1 MYDNISG
8 NTGDAAIGISLK
20 KMMKE
25 LKVDFEEVL
34 LNDISSLK
42 YDTVIIGGGHL
53 IRENSDFFYDKF
65 KLSGR
70 NILNAVGVVGNPK
83 DLYYLRDYK
92 YVTFRSTGDMK
103 KAQYTGKES
112 SVVPCTTMLLE
123 DLTGSFP
130 IEIKKPSIGIH
141 LIPNIFSGED
151 EEILIEWISKLPYN
165 IYFIPITHYNYD
177 YNYMYKLSKRI
188 PNATILPIMKPLEV
202 FTVMGKFNYVIT
214 CSLHGSIFSYIHNV
228 PFILMDQEKSRF
240 FLEDR
245 NLQANLFRNLKEMI
259 NLSEAMLN
267 KPLDYSKLISK
278 DKKTLDNH
286 MKTIKELIPGNG
298 VSLIN
303 ESNKNCEETQLNM
316 QNSILENNMNKLI
329 CELEQYKINL
339 RNANYELN
347 KCRKKSLYYQNSL
360 YKIHNSRGWKF
371 LKKLYSIED
380 FLMKKVKTIF
390 WC

>member
-65 KLSGR
+65 KLRGT

-103 KAQYTGKES
+103 KAEYTGKES
-112 SVVPCTTMLLE
+112 SIVPCTTMLLE
-123 DLTGSFP
+123 DLKGNLP

-141 LIPNIFSGED
+141 LIPNLFLGQD
-151 EEILIEWISKLPYN
+151 EKILIEWLSKLPYN

-177 YNYMYKLSKRI
+177 YNYMYRLSKMI
-188 PNATILPIMKPLEV
+188 PGSTILPIMKPLEV
-202 FTVMGKFNYVIT
+202 FTIMGKFNYVIT

-245 NLQANLFRNLKEMI
+245 NLQASLFGNLKEMI
-259 NLSEAMLN
+259 NLAEAMLN
-267 KPLDYSKLISK
+267 KPLDYSELISK

-286 MKTIKELIPGNG
+286 MKTIKEFMPGNG
-298 VSLIN
+298 VRLI
-303 ESNKNCEETQLNM
+303 NKNCEITQLNM
-316 QNSILENNMNKLI
+316 QNSILQNNINKLI
-329 CELEQYKINL
+329 SESEQYKIDLENV
-339 RNANYELN
+339 NNELN
-347 KCRKKSLYYQNSL
+347 ECRKKYLYYQKLL
-360 YKIHNSRGWKF
+360 YKIYNSHGWKF
-371 LKKLYSIED
+371 LKKLYAIED
-380 FLMKKVKTIF
+380 FVTKKVKSIF
-390 WC
+390 